1 MAVLKLLFILA
12 LIIFGIKKKVFVG
25 YLLGVA
31 GAILPLLFGV
41 APIEV
46 VKGFGHTLSDL
57 EFWKLFAAIVIVT
70 VLGHLLKRIG
80 ALDRLTV
87 AAQELAG
94 GKRTATVVLPA
105 AIGMMPMPGGAL
117 LSAPLV
123 AEVLKEDQ
131 KSPVFLAAANYWFR
145 HIMEFFWPLY
155 PGIILAAGIV
165 GISVQRY
172 SFLGVI
178 MTVAMVLIG
187 YFFFL
192 RRIDNNGPTN
202 RHSLRAIGQL
212 LLALWP
218 LLLAVF
224 LALAT
229 GLDIVIALLIAI
241 TITIILNRSS
251 WRQFWPT
258 VKEAVNLRL
267 FFMVFGILVFKD
279 MVALSGAVG
288 NIPAE
293 VARFG
298 IPPVAII
305 FVVTFLCGLL
315 SGMTAAF
322 IGLSYPILS
331 GFLYTPEINLNNIFI
346 AHLSGY
352 LGMIL
357 SPTHFCLL
365 LTAEHFKADLMKVY
379 RRFLPPLV
387 ILAAVGFALYF
398 LGYPWNLI
406 HP

>member
-1 MAVLKLLFILA
+1 MAVLKLLLILA
-12 LIIFGIKKKVFVG
+12 LIIFGIKRKVFVG
-25 YLLGVA
+25 YLLGGA
-31 GAILPLLFGV
+31 GALLPILFGV
-41 APIEV
+41 TPLNVA
-46 VKGFGHTLSDL
+46 KGFGHTLTDL
-57 EFWKLFAAIVIVT
+57 AFWKLFAAIVIVT
-70 VLGHLLKRIG
+70 VLGQLLKRIG
-80 ALDRLTV
+80 ALDRLTG

-94 GKRTATVVLPA
+94 GKRTALVVLPA
-105 AIGMMPMPGGAL
+105 AVGMMPMPGGAL

-123 AEVLKEDQ
+123 AEVLKDDG
-131 KSPVFLAAANYWFR
+131 KSPVYLAAANYWFR

-165 GISVQRY
+165 GISIQRY
-172 SFLGVI
+172 AYLGVV
-178 MTVAMVLIG
+178 MTVAMILIG
-187 YFFFL
+187 YLFFL
-192 RRIDNNGPTN
+192 RGIDNRSRAD
-202 RHSLRAIGQL
+202 RHNLRAIGQM

-241 TITIILNRSS
+241 TITVILNKGS
-251 WRQFWPT
+251 WRQLWPT
-258 VKEAVNLRL
+258 VKESVNVRL

-331 GFLYTPEINLNNIFI
+331 GFLYTPDINLNNIFI

-365 LTAEHFKADLMKVY
+365 LTSEYFKADLGKVY
-379 RRFLPPLV
+379 RTFLVPLIV
-387 ILAAVGFALYF
+387 LAAVGFGLYF
-398 LGYPWNLI
+398 MGYPWHLI
-406 HP
+406 RP

>member
-12 LIIFGIKKKVFVG
+12 LIIVGIKRKVFVG

-41 APIEV
+41 TPLAV
-46 VKGFGHTLSDL
+46 VKGFGHTLSDF

-80 ALDRLTV
+80 ALDRLTG

-94 GKRTATVVLPA
+94 GKKTAIVVLPA
-105 AIGMMPMPGGAL
+105 AVGMMPMPGGAL

-165 GISVQRY
+165 GIPLQRY

-187 YFFFL
+187 YLFFL
-192 RRIDNNGPTN
+192 RRIDNNGQGD
-202 RHSLRAIGQL
+202 RHNLRAIGQM

-241 TITIILNRSS
+241 TITIILNRAS
-251 WRQFWPT
+251 WPELWPT
-258 VKEAVNLRL
+258 IKESVNLRL

-365 LTAEHFKADLMKVY
+365 LTAEHFNADLGKVY
-379 RRFLPPLV
+379 RAFLPPLAV
-387 ILAAVGFALYF
+387 LAAVGFALYF

-406 HP
+406 RP

>member
-1 MAVLKLLFILA
+1 LKLLFILA

-25 YLLGVA
+25 YLLGAA
-31 GAILPLLFGV
+31 GALLPLLFGV
-41 APIEV
+41 TPLAV
-46 VKGFGHTLSDL
+46 AKGFGHTLSDPA
-57 EFWKLFAAIVIVT
+57 FWKLFAAIVIVT
-70 VLGHLLKRIG
+70 VLGQLLKRIG
-80 ALDRLTV
+80 ALDRLTG

-94 GKRTATVVLPA
+94 GKRTAIAVLPA
-105 AIGMMPMPGGAL
+105 AVGMMPMPGGAL

-123 AEVLKEDQ
+123 AEVLKGDQ
-131 KSPVFLAAANYWFR
+131 KSPVYLAAANYWFR

-178 MTVAMVLIG
+178 MTVAMILIG
-187 YFFFL
+187 YLFFL
-192 RRIDNNGPTN
+192 RGIDNHDQRD
-202 RHSLRAIGQL
+202 RHNLRAIGQM

-229 GLDIVIALLIAI
+229 GLDIVIALLVAI
-241 TITIILNRSS
+241 TVTIVLNRAS
-251 WRQFWPT
+251 WRQLWPT
-258 VKEAVNLRL
+258 IKESVNIRL

-293 VARFG
+293 VARYG

-365 LTAEHFKADLMKVY
+365 LTAEYFKADLGKVY
-379 RRFLPPLV
+379 RAFLPALV
-387 ILAAVGFALYF
+387 VLAAVGFALYF

-406 HP
+406 RP

>member
-12 LIIFGIKKKVFVG
+12 LIIFGIKRKLFVG
-25 YLLGVA
+25 YLLCGA
-31 GAILPLLFGV
+31 GILLPILFGV
-41 APIEV
+41 TPLNVA
-46 VKGFGHTLSDL
+46 KGFGHTLTDPA
-57 EFWKLFAAIVIVT
+57 FWKLFAAIVIVT
-70 VLGHLLKRIG
+70 VLGHLLKRVG
-80 ALDRLTV
+80 ALDRLTG

-94 GKRTATVVLPA
+94 GKKAAGVVLPA

-123 AEVLKEDQ
+123 EEVLKADQ
-131 KSPVFLAAANYWFR
+131 KSPVFLTAANYWFR

-155 PGIILAAGIV
+155 PGIILAAGII
-165 GISVQRY
+165 GLPIQRY
-172 SFLGVI
+172 AYLGII
-178 MTVAMVLIG
+178 MTVAMISIG
-187 YFFFL
+187 YLFFL
-192 RRIDNNGPTN
+192 RQINNNGNGN
-202 RHSLRAIGQL
+202 RNNLRAIGQL

-241 TITIILNRSS
+241 TVTVILNKGS
-251 WRQFWPT
+251 WRQLWPT
-258 VKEAVNLRL
+258 IKEAVNIRL
-267 FFMVFGILVFKD
+267 FCMVFGILVFKD
-279 MVALSGAVG
+279 MVTLSGAVG

-305 FVVTFLCGLL
+305 FMVPFLCGLL

-331 GFLYTPEINLNNIFI
+331 GFLYAPDINLNNIFI

-365 LTAEHFKADLMKVY
+365 LTAEHFKADLGKVY
-379 RRFLPPLV
+379 RAFLPPLIV
-387 ILAAVGFALYF
+387 LAAVGFALYF
-398 LGYPWNLI
+398 LGYPWSLI